1 VLRLPDRLIRMLHS
15 IDDRFTGDGDPDDP
29 LAPSY

>member
-1 VLRLPDRLIRMLHS
+1 VLRLLDRLIRILHS
-15 IDDRFTGDGDPDDP
+15 LDDRFAGDGDPDDP